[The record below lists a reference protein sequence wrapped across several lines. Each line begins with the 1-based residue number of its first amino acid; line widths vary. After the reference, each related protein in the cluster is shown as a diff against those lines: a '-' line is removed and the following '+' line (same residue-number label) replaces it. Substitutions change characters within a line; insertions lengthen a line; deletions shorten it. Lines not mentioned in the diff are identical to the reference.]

1 MAQWFHVTC
10 EAESDNLFQLADG
23 RYQFTAHGRTAPL
36 MIGYGYVLADRALAK
51 YLVSRRLQEIEIRP
65 ATLYRRTTNEEFD
78 THAEICIGSEIE
90 FEKFDEVQAHGE
102 QLAIMGK
109 QYLFAS
115 SALKEELERAKFE
128 YLRFSEGLSE
138 FCAGT

>member
-1 MAQWFHVTC
+1 
-10 EAESDNLFQLADG
+10 
-23 RYQFTAHGRTAPL
+23 